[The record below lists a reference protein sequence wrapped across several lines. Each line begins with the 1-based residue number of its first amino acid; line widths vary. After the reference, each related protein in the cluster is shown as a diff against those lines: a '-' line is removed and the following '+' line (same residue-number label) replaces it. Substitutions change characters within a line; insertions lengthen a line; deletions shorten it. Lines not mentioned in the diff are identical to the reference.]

1 MPETNVIQETVLQEL
16 QKAIAES
23 PVIKAAKDN
32 KNRISGRNLTQ
43 DEIDALKR
51 NGNYSCDWTKIT
63 VAQNFIPD
71 NIYNCYLAG
80 ETYIGIMS
88 GYKEIDGKTIWFGLA
103 ASMICSCEILDDVTI
118 VDAKNLCGYRVHSGA
133 NIFNTGTL
141 AMKGASSFGIGS
153 ELPIAIETGGRE
165 VLIYPEITIE
175 IASKIATSRKN
186 KELISQYNELVEKY
200 KAEASSD
207 RGTICSN
214 AVISNCPKIINA
226 YIGEGAHIDNAT
238 LIQDA
243 TIYSLTNEKTE
254 ISDGAYVKKAII
266 QWGTEVT
273 SMAIVTNSALTEH
286 SHVERHGKVTDS
298 IIGPNTGI
306 AEGEVTACLVG
317 PFVGFHHQSLL
328 IAAYWPEGKGNIG
341 YGANVGSNHTSKAPD
356 QELWAGEGL
365 FYGLGVNIKFPSD
378 YSKAPYSIIA
388 TGVSALP
395 QRMEFPFSLMNTPA
409 TSYPNISP
417 AYNEL
422 MPGWVLSDN
431 IYTIK
436 RNEGKYIK
444 RNKAKRS
451 KLVFE
456 VFRPEI
462 VDLMVSARK
471 RLQSACGKEV
481 YTRKEVKGLGKSYMT
496 EQSRVSAI
504 EAYTFY
510 IQYYALC
517 GLKKMVKELDGSG
530 RIGEAKSLLSQSA
543 ASFNGCS
550 RWDHEKNVLL
560 QELTGKSVADCLN
573 ILSGM
578 EQKIAECVQESKEKD
593 DKRGAS
599 IIPDYSEAHSP
610 ASEDGFVKETW
621 KKTKEIQEEIKNLIA
636 KL

>member
-1 MPETNVIQETVLQEL
+1 MPESNVIQESILQQV
-16 QKAIAES
+16 QKPISES
-23 PVIKAAKDN
+23 PVIKAANDSKTPIRG
-32 KNRISGRNLTQ
+32 KNLTQ
-43 DEIDALKR
+43 AQIDALKK
-51 NGNYSCDWTKIT
+51 NGNYSCDWGKIT
-63 VAQNFIPD
+63 VADNFIPD

-80 ETYIGIMS
+80 ETYIGRLS
-88 GYKEIDGKTIWFGLA
+88 GYKEIDGKTVWFGLA
-103 ASMICSCEILDDVTI
+103 SSNICNCEILDEVTI
-118 VDAKNLCGYRVHSGA
+118 IEVKNLCGYRVHSGA
-133 NIFNTGTL
+133 NLFNVGTL
-141 AMKGASSFGIGS
+141 AMKGESSFGIGC

-165 VLIYPEITIE
+165 VMTYPEITVE
-175 IASKIATSRKN
+175 VAAKIASSRKD
-186 KELISQYNELVEKY
+186 KDLINGYNELVTRY
-200 KAEASSD
+200 KSQAQSS
-207 RGTICSN
+207 RGTICKN
-214 AVISNCPKIINA
+214 ATVTNCPKIINT
-226 YIGEGAHIDNAT
+226 YIGEGAHLDNAT
-238 LIQDA
+238 LVQDT
-243 TIYSLTNEKTE
+243 TIYSLTNESTE

-266 QWGTEVT
+266 QWGAKVT
-273 SMAIVTNSALTEH
+273 SMAIVANSVLTEH

-298 IIGPNTGI
+298 LIGPNTGV

-328 IAAYWPEGKGNIG
+328 IAAFWPEGKGNIG

-409 TSYPNISP
+409 TAYPHISP

-451 KLVFE
+451 NLVFE

-462 VDLMVSARK
+462 VNLMIEARK
-471 RLQSACGKEV
+471 RLQAATGKEV
-481 YTRKEVKGLGKSYMT
+481 YTSKEVKGLGKSYMT
-496 EQSRVSAI
+496 ESSRVSGI

-517 GLKKMVKELDGSG
+517 GLKNKVKELVGAG
-530 RIGEAKSLLSQSA
+530 KINEAKSIMDNTCSCAGS
-543 ASFNGCS
+543 S
-550 RWDHEKNVLL
+550 RWEHEKSVLV
-560 QELTGKSVADCLN
+560 QEFAGKSVAQCLN
-573 ILSGM
+573 ILSDM
-578 EQKIAECVQESKEKD
+578 EQKIAESVQESKEKD

-599 IIPDYSEAHSP
+599 IIPDYAEAHSP
-610 ASEDGFVKETW
+610 AKEDGFVKETW
-621 KKTKEIQEEIKNLIA
+621 KKTKEIQDEIKNLVA